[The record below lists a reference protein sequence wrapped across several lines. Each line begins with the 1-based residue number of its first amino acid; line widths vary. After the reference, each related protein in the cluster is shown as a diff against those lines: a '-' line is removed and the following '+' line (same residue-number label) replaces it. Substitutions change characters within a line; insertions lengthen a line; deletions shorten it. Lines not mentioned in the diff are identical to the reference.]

1 MVDFE
6 KLLKALRSFIEEI
19 APALAV
25 MLWNYTE
32 SKNEELKNEARKAKT
47 DLQMELN
54 HEKVDKENAGK
65 SDADI
70 LHAAIDSDESKS
82 GGGQS
87 GCGDQ
92 GTQSTS
98 ANGNSGNGLGQRKA

>member
-6 KLLKALRSFIEEI
+6 KFINALKALIEAM

-32 SKNEELKNEARKAKT
+32 SKNEEAKNEARKAKT

-54 HEKVDKENAGK
+54 HEQIDKENAGK

-70 LHAAIDSDESKS
+70 LHAAIDHDESKS
-82 GGGQS
+82 GRGQL
-87 GCGDQ
+87 GCSDKGDQ
-92 GTQSTS
+92 PGPAS
-98 ANGNSGNGLGQRKA
+98 SGNELGSKKS